1 MAFVA
6 TSSISSTHIT
16 AKKIQK
22 HCPPNGFTEEVKFP
36 TDPSNNMFSY
46 VSTKGRVWNL
56 DPLPPPQKKHQ
67 KQTFLG
73 WNLTPKTEGLAV

>member
-1 MAFVA
+1 MRICTFKNLKMQLLFVHILNWLCYLAMAFVA

-46 VSTKGRVWNL
+46 VSTKGRV
-56 DPLPPPQKKHQ
+56 
-67 KQTFLG
+67 
-73 WNLTPKTEGLAV
+73 